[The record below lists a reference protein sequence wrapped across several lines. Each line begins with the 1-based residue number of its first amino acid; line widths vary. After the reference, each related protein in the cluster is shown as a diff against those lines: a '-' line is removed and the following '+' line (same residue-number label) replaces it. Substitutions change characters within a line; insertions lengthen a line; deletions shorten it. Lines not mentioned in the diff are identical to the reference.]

1 MKIRDELR
9 MTLDA
14 YRSLYDGGIVLNA
27 KNTSISAK
35 STKLNAQKQITR
47 LEAQKQKTQNKLT
60 TAMLKYDKAKRRL
73 TEERI
78 LVRKL
83 YDDEINFL
91 KKNNQQLKDTI
102 EIITA
107 PLSNR

>member
-1 MKIRDELR
+1 MKIRDEFQ

-14 YRSLYDGGIVLNA
+14 YQSLYDGGIVLNA
-27 KNTSISAK
+27 KNTLISEK
-35 STKLNAQKQITR
+35 STKLDAQKQLTE
-47 LEAQKQKTQNKLT
+47 LEAQKHETQNELS
-60 TAMLKYDKAKRRL
+60 TAVLKYEKAKRRL

-78 LVRKL
+78 FIRKT

-91 KKNNQQLKDTI
+91 RKNNQQIKDTI